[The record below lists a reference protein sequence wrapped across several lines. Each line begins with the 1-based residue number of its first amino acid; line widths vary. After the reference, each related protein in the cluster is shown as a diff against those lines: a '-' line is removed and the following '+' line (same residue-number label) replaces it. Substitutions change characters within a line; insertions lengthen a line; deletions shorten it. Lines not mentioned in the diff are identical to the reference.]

1 MSSQR
6 SGRKWVT
13 LLVVVLLLVGGFVL
27 ADRIAAR
34 VAARAVSKRLGEHQ
48 PFTTPP
54 KVKIKGFP
62 FFTQALRGVYSD
74 IAVSGDH
81 VSVTAQSG
89 ERISDLSFSANLRG
103 AHLPLSDALGGHVE
117 ELPVDKIDGQ
127 LTVPF
132 EQLDTLADKNVT
144 FGHVGSEIVVT
155 GSVTLPVV
163 GKVTGN
169 AVGTFTF
176 VDGRLVVHLT
186 SARLI
191 GVPLP
196 ASLVQDVVNSLTPRL
211 DLPTLPY
218 KLQVTDVRAS
228 DAGVTF
234 IGEAHD
240 VVLIT
245 S

>member
-1 MSSQR
+1 M
-6 SGRKWVT
+6 RKWVT
-13 LLVVVLLLVGGFVL
+13 LLVVVLLVVGGFVL
-27 ADRIAAR
+27 ADRVVAR
-34 VAARAVSKRLGEHQ
+34 VAAHKVSKRLGEHQ

-54 KVKIKGFP
+54 KVTIKGFP

-74 IAVSGDH
+74 IAVSDDN
-81 VSVTAQSG
+81 VSVAAQSG
-89 ERISDLSFSANLRG
+89 ERISGLAFNANLRG
-103 AHLPLSDALGGHVE
+103 AHLPLSDALGGHVS
-117 ELPVDKIDGQ
+117 ELPVDKIDGK
-127 LTVPF
+127 LIVPF
-132 EQLDTLADKNVT
+132 DQLDKLADKNVT
-144 FGHVGSEIVVT
+144 FGHAGSDIVVT

-163 GKVTGN
+163 GTVTGN

-176 VDGRLVVHLT
+176 VGGRLKVRLT

-196 ASLVQDVVNSLTPRL
+196 ASLVQNVINALTPQL

-228 DAGVTF
+228 GAGVTF
-234 IGEAHD
+234 YGEAND

>member
-1 MSSQR
+1 M
-6 SGRKWVT
+6 RKWIT
-13 LLVVVLLLVGGFVL
+13 LLIVLLLLIGGFVL

-34 VAARAVSKRLGEHQ
+34 VAAHEMSKRLGEHQ

-54 KVKIKGFP
+54 KVTIKGFP

-81 VSVTAQSG
+81 VSVATQTG
-89 ERISDLSFSANLRG
+89 ERISNLSFNANLRG
-103 AHLPLSDALGGHVE
+103 AHLPLADALGGHVAE
-117 ELPVDKIDGQ
+117 VPVDKIDGR

-132 EQLDTLADKNVT
+132 DQLDKLADKNVT
-144 FGHVGSEIVVT
+144 FGHAGSDIVVT
-155 GSVTLPVV
+155 GSVTLPVL
-163 GKVTGN
+163 GTVTGN

-176 VDGRLVVHLT
+176 VNGRLVVRLT
-186 SARLI
+186 SARLV

-196 ASLVQDVVNSLTPRL
+196 ANLVQNVINALTPRL

-234 IGEAHD
+234 YGHADD

>member
-1 MSSQR
+1 VSSQG

-13 LLVVVLLLVGGFVL
+13 LLVVLLVVAGGFVL

-34 VAARAVSKRLGEHQ
+34 VAAHEMSKRLGEHQ

-54 KVKIKGFP
+54 DVTIKSFP

-81 VSVTAQSG
+81 VSVATRSG

-103 AHLPLSDALGGHVE
+103 VHLPLSDALGGHVE
-117 ELPVDKIDGQ
+117 ELPVDKIDGK

-132 EQLDTLADKNVT
+132 DQLDKLADKNVT
-144 FGHVGSEIVVT
+144 FGHAGSDIVVT

-163 GKVTGN
+163 GTVTGN

-176 VDGRLVVHLT
+176 VDGRVVVRLT

-196 ASLVQDVVNSLTPRL
+196 ANLVQNVINGLTPHL

-234 IGEAHD
+234 YGEAD
-240 VVLIT
+240 NVVLIT
-245 S
+245 T

>member
-1 MSSQR
+1 VSRQG
-6 SGRKWVT
+6 SGRKWVSLLT
-13 LLVVVLLLVGGFVL
+13 AFLLVVGGFVL

-34 VAARAVSKRLGEHQ
+34 VAAHQMSKRLGEHQ
-48 PFTTPP
+48 PFTTAP
-54 KVKIKGFP
+54 KVTIKGFP
-62 FFTQALRGVYSD
+62 FFTQALRGVYSN

-81 VSVTAQSG
+81 VSVGTRSG
-89 ERISDLSFSANLRG
+89 ERISDLSFSASLRG
-103 AHLPLSDALGGHVE
+103 AHLRLADALGGHVAE
-117 ELPVDKIDGQ
+117 VPVDEIDGR

-132 EQLDTLADKNVT
+132 DQLDKLADKNVT
-144 FGHVGSEIVVT
+144 FGHAGSDIVVT

-163 GKVTGN
+163 GTVTGN

-176 VDGRLVVHLT
+176 VDGRLVVRLA

-196 ASLVQDVVNSLTPRL
+196 ANLVQNVINALTPRL

-234 IGEAHD
+234 YGKAND

>member
-1 MSSQR
+1 VSSER
-6 SGRKWVT
+6 SGRGWVT
-13 LLVVVLLLVGGFVL
+13 LLVVVLLVVGGLVL

-34 VAARAVSKRLGEHQ
+34 VAAHEMSKRLGEHQ
-48 PFTTPP
+48 PFTAPP
-54 KVKIKGFP
+54 TVKIKGFP

-74 IAVSGDH
+74 IAVSGNQ
-81 VSVTAQSG
+81 VSVATQSG

-103 AHLPLSDALGGHVE
+103 AHLRLADALGGQVAE
-117 ELPVDKIDGQ
+117 VPVDKIDGK

-132 EQLDTLADKNVT
+132 DQLDKLADKNVT
-144 FGHVGSEIVVT
+144 FGHVGSDMLVT

-196 ASLVQDVVNSLTPRL
+196 ANLVQNVINGLTPRL

-218 KLQVTDVRAS
+218 KLRVTDVRAS

-234 IGEAHD
+234 YGEADD

>member
-1 MSSQR
+1 M
-6 SGRKWVT
+6 RKWVT
-13 LLVVVLLLVGGFVL
+13 VLVVVLLVISGFVL

-34 VAARAVSKRLGEHQ
+34 VAAHAVSKRLGEHQ

-54 KVKIKGFP
+54 KVTIKGFP

-81 VSVTAQSG
+81 VSVTTRSG
-89 ERISDLSFSANLRG
+89 ARISDLSFSANLRG
-103 AHLPLSDALGGHVE
+103 AHLPLSDALGGHVK
-117 ELPVDKIDGQ
+117 ELPVDKIDGK

-132 EQLDTLADKNVT
+132 DQLDKLADKNVT
-144 FGHVGSEIVVT
+144 FGHAGSDIVVT

-163 GKVTGN
+163 GTVTGN

-176 VDGRLVVHLT
+176 VDGRLMLRLT

-196 ASLVQDVVNSLTPRL
+196 ASLVQNVINALTPQL
-211 DLPTLPY
+211 ELPTLPY

-228 DAGVTF
+228 DVGVTF
-234 IGEAHD
+234 YGEADD

>member
-1 MSSQR
+1 M
-6 SGRKWVT
+6 RKWVT
-13 LLVVVLLLVGGFVL
+13 LLVVVLLLIGGFVL

-34 VAARAVSKRLGEHQ
+34 VAAHRVSKRLGEHQ

-54 KVKIKGFP
+54 EVTIKGFP

-81 VSVTAQSG
+81 VSVVTRSG
-89 ERISDLSFSANLRG
+89 VRISDLSFSANLRG
-103 AHLPLSDALGGHVE
+103 AHLPLSDALGGHVQ
-117 ELPVDKIDGQ
+117 ELPVDKIDGK

-132 EQLDTLADKNVT
+132 DQLDKLADKNVT
-144 FGHVGSEIVVT
+144 FGHAGSDIVVT

-163 GKVTGN
+163 GTVTGN
-169 AVGTFTF
+169 AVGRFTF
-176 VDGRLVVHLT
+176 VDGRLMVRLT

-196 ASLVQDVVNSLTPRL
+196 ASLAQNVINALTPQL

-228 DAGVTF
+228 EGGVTF
-234 IGEAHD
+234 HGEAD
-240 VVLIT
+240 NVVLIT

>member
-1 MSSQR
+1 M
-6 SGRKWVT
+6 RKWVT
-13 LLVVVLLLVGGFVL
+13 VLVLVLLLIGAFVV

-34 VAARAVSKRLGEHQ
+34 VAANEMSKRLGEHQ

-54 KVKIKGFP
+54 DVTIKGFP
-62 FFTQALRGVYSD
+62 FITQALRGKYSN

-81 VSVTAQSG
+81 VSVSTRAG
-89 ERISDLSFSANLRG
+89 EHISDLSFSANLRG
-103 AHLPLSDALGGHVE
+103 AHLRLGDALGGHVE
-117 ELPVDKIDGQ
+117 EVPVDKIDGK

-132 EQLDTLADKNVT
+132 DQLDKLADKNVT
-144 FGHVGSEIVVT
+144 FGHAGSDIVVT
-155 GSVTLPVV
+155 GSVTLPVL

-176 VDGRLVVHLT
+176 VDSKLVVRLT
-186 SARLI
+186 SARLV
-191 GVPLP
+191 GLPLP
-196 ASLVQDVVNSLTPRL
+196 ANLVQDVINALTPQL

-218 KLQVTDVRAS
+218 KLQVTEVHAS

-234 IGEAHD
+234 YGAAED